1 MTNRK
6 ADRTKRQPF
15 DPSTALRAFGCA
27 QGLGPGRREEG
38 VALILVL
45 LAMLVMSA
53 LAAAIVYTARAETFA
68 SNNYK
73 LETEADYLAKAGIQR
88 AVNWFRSTHYAAVT
102 QAQEL
107 ANSHYCA
114 TLTGPPYNLYTSN
127 NSPVVMPGLLGC
139 ATSTSSVK

>member
-15 DPSTALRAFGCA
+15 DCA

-88 AVNWFRSTHYAAVT
+88 AVNWFRSNHYQTVQQAQASTYYAVT
-102 QAQEL
+102 
-107 ANSHYCA
+107 S
-114 TLTGPPYNLYTSN
+114 TGTP
-127 NSPVVMPGLLGC
+127 
-139 ATSTSSVK
+139 